1 MAEIDVNPFL
11 LADFILSVDGDD
23 YAAASSTIELA
34 PSTTVVTFKGLKPTS
49 IHKRAV
55 TDWTCNLTFAQDW
68 VNTDSLSNFLFAH
81 QGETVEACTV
91 KPQSG
96 VGPSFTVDL
105 SIAAGSIGGAVD
117 STAVSTVALGS
128 TKPVL
133 VPAA

>member
-1 MAEIDVNPFL
+1 MALIDVDPFL
-11 LADFILSVDGDD
+11 LEDFILSVAGDD
-23 YAAASSTIELA
+23 YAASSSTIELA
-34 PSTTVVTFKGLKPTS
+34 PNTTIVTFKGLKPTS
-49 IHKRAV
+49 IHKRSV
-55 TDWTCNLTFAQDW
+55 TDWVCNLTFAQDW
-68 VNTDSLSNFLFAH
+68 TNDDSLSNFLFAH
-81 QGETVEACTV
+81 QGETVEDCTI

-105 SIAAGSIGGAVD
+105 TIAAGSVGGAVD